1 MPARVQSKPKPKSVN
16 SLEKAW
22 TVKELVDAA
31 SQLRP
36 GAFLRLREKL
46 DEVEERQWRD
56 SLSRI
61 TKRTRAKGVTDK
73 QIDEIVV
80 RHRRESR
87 C

>member
-1 MPARVQSKPKPKSVN
+1 MATKARIEPKPKA
-16 SLEKAW
+16 EHAW
-22 TVKELVDAA
+22 TVTELVAAA

-36 GAFLRLREKL
+36 DAFLRLREKL

-61 TKRTRAKGVTDK
+61 TKRTHAKGVNDE
-73 QIDEIVV
+73 QIDAIVM

-87 C
+87 R